1 MKKLAICIALAVLS
15 SLNVFSQKTGFDKFG
30 LNDKVVNYILKGD
43 YQKVINITKSPNF
56 ETITLCDTNWKL
68 GAFFDK
74 QNPISD
80 RDLIGYL
87 SRIRDMINVS
97 NIESAIQ
104 NPNGVIIEVNN
115 WSTNEEFFR
124 GTPRENEMKTYATR
138 TYILTKG
145 NYTIYFILAFQNSKL
160 DGLGI
165 HYRMNKID

>member
-1 MKKLAICIALAVLS
+1 MKKLVVSIALVVVS
-15 SLNVFSQKTGFDKFG
+15 SLNVFSQKDDFKKFG
-30 LNDKVVNYILKGD
+30 LNNEVINYILKGD

-56 ETITLCDTNWKL
+56 ETITLCDTSWKL
-68 GAFFDK
+68 GSFFNK
-74 QNPISD
+74 TNPISD
-80 RDLIGYL
+80 HDLIGYL
-87 SRIRDMINVS
+87 SRIRDIVNAS

-104 NPNGVIIEVNN
+104 NPNGVTIEVNN

-145 NYTIYFILAFQNSKL
+145 DYTIYFILAFQNSKL
-160 DGLGI
+160 NGLGI

>member
-1 MKKLAICIALAVLS
+1 MKKLVLAISLVIAS
-15 SLNVFSQKTGFDKFG
+15 SVNVFSQKTDFKKFG
-30 LNDKVVNYILKGD
+30 LNNEVINYILKGD

-56 ETITLCDTNWKL
+56 ETITLRDTNWN
-68 GAFFDK
+68 GGFFNK

-160 DGLGI
+160 NGFGI
-165 HYRMNKID
+165 HFRMNKID

>member
-1 MKKLAICIALAVLS
+1 MKKLAVCFALAVLS
-15 SLNVFSQKTGFDKFG
+15 SLNVFSQKTDFDKFG

-68 GAFFDK
+68 GAFFNK

-80 RDLIGYL
+80 QDLIGYL
-87 SRIRDMINVS
+87 SRIRVIVNTS

-104 NPNGVIIEVNN
+104 NPNGFIIKVNN
-115 WSTNEEFFR
+115 WSMSQDYLR
-124 GTPRENEMKTYATR
+124 GTPRENEMKTFATR
-138 TYILTKG
+138 TYLLSRG
-145 NYTIYFILAFQNSKL
+145 DYAIYFILAFQNSKL